1 MDGKEYIQKDNLL
14 LLKQY
19 KKPISSYGDYEL
31 YLYYNKIK
39 EELDYI
45 NLKHF
50 GLVQNELICRGLID
64 GQIHSLNSFNSEIVC
79 G

>member
-19 KKPISSYGDYEL
+19 KKPISQYGDYEL

-39 EELDYI
+39 DELDYI

-50 GLVQNELICRGLID
+50 GVVQNELISRGLID
-64 GQIHSLNSFNSEIVC
+64 GEIQPLNSFSAEFVC

>member
-14 LLKQY
+14 ILKQY
-19 KKPISSYGDYEL
+19 KKPVCEYGDYEL

-45 NLKHF
+45 NIKHF
-50 GLVQNELICRGLID
+50 GVVQNELISRGLID
-64 GQIHSLNSFNSEIVC
+64 GELQSLNSFN
-79 G
+79 